1 MDDICVK
8 SNKVKYFDSFVVKD
22 TAKEIKG
29 FIGIQNIVSDF
40 FGIQEYN
47 SNRCGHIYI
56 GFINFIDLLICNDFI
71 GFMFDRESLID
82 FTKQF
87 KVDRVIE
94 KQDYLNEE
102 IREREK
108 ISLVFISDTNGS
120 VTAE

>member
-1 MDDICVK
+1 
-8 SNKVKYFDSFVVKD
+8 
-22 TAKEIKG
+22 
-29 FIGIQNIVSDF
+29 
-40 FGIQEYN
+40 
-47 SNRCGHIYI
+47 
-56 GFINFIDLLICNDFI
+56 
-71 GFMFDRESLID
+71 MFDRESLID

-120 VTAE
+120 VTAEWPISKMGPEMSPRIYFLLYFYSFIYIYLKFVYKTLRTIY

>member
-1 MDDICVK
+1 
-8 SNKVKYFDSFVVKD
+8 
-22 TAKEIKG
+22 
-29 FIGIQNIVSDF
+29 
-40 FGIQEYN
+40 
-47 SNRCGHIYI
+47 
-56 GFINFIDLLICNDFI
+56 
-71 GFMFDRESLID
+71 MFNRESLKD

-87 KVDRVIE
+87 EIDRVIE

>member
-1 MDDICVK
+1 
-8 SNKVKYFDSFVVKD
+8 
-22 TAKEIKG
+22 
-29 FIGIQNIVSDF
+29 
-40 FGIQEYN
+40 
-47 SNRCGHIYI
+47 
-56 GFINFIDLLICNDFI
+56 
-71 GFMFDRESLID
+71 MFDRESLID

-120 VTAE
+120 VTAEWLISKMGPRMSPRTIFLIYFLLYF